1 MSIDAFS
8 RLRVSE
14 NSTTYQYY
22 PTPLT
27 GNSSIDRDLLFNST
41 SGTGNISYNTK
52 NFIDINISA
61 NNDKA
66 LVQTKSPMDYQ
77 PGKSRLLY
85 ISGVLLSRAIVS
97 GENLVSK
104 FGMYNT
110 TDYSVTS
117 GTYFQTDGNNLQF
130 GNTTQDNDGNVTTT
144 TVNQSSWNI
153 DVFDGNG
160 PSGKTLT
167 IANANA
173 TILIFIEQE
182 WLGVGSIKV
191 GFVIDNILCYVH
203 MFTVSNLLVQ
213 YTNNPRQ
220 KVSYQISGTVVNSSI
235 SNRMMCACCISE
247 GGYIPIGRRNSINTT
262 ITGIAVGTIGVKYVL
277 LALKVNSL
285 YNNGILK
292 IIKICCAYEA
302 ATNKISCFELQLHT
316 NNVGSITGTQPSFIT
331 MTDSIAQYY
340 IGTGSQTIN
349 QNGYVLTSG
358 FVNSQ
363 SNIYAS
369 TNDFETLLYR
379 VNCTQNDGDV
389 MFLVGT
395 GNASSDVMFTSI
407 DFMEII

>member
-1 MSIDAFS
+1 MSICGFG

-27 GNSSIDRDLLFNST
+27 GNSNIDEDLLIKST

-52 NFIDINISA
+52 NFIDINILTNS
-61 NNDKA
+61 DEA

-77 PGKSRLLY
+77 PGKSRLVY
-85 ISGVLLSRAIVS
+85 ITGVLLSRPIDV
-97 GENLVSK
+97 GESIVSK

-110 TDYSVTS
+110 TNYSITD
-117 GTYFQTDGNNLQF
+117 GICFQTDGNTLQF
-130 GNTTQDNDGNVTTT
+130 GNTTQDNNGNVTTT
-144 TVNQSSWNI
+144 VVNQSSWNI
-153 DVFDGNG
+153 DVFDGSG
-160 PSGKTLT
+160 PSGQTLT
-167 IANANA
+167 IGNANT
-173 TILIFIEQE
+173 TILFFIEQE

-191 GFVIDNILCYVH
+191 GFVINNILYYAH
-203 MFTVSNLLVQ
+203 IFTVSNLSVQ

-220 KVSYQISGTVVNSSI
+220 KISYQITGTVVNSSI
-235 SNRMMCACCISE
+235 SNRMMCSCCISE

-262 ITGIAVGTIGVKYVL
+262 ITGISVGTIGVKYVL

-285 YNNGILK
+285 YANGVIKILK
-292 IIKICCAYEA
+292 ISCAYEA
-302 ATNKISCFELQLHT
+302 ATNKTSCYELQLHT
-316 NNVGSITGTQPSFIT
+316 NNVGSITGIQPSFTT

-340 IGTGSQTIN
+340 IGTGVQTVN

-363 SNIYAS
+363 QNIYTT
-369 TNDFETLLYR
+369 TNDYETLLYR

-389 MFLVGT
+389 LFLVGT
-395 GNASSDVMFTSI
+395 GNASSDVMFSSI